1 MDGVKMHGLEIGTE
15 RERRG
20 RRGQAIVPLLEWYTS
35 NSFFFLAHV
44 NYQTVLKYQVSVL
57 PI

>member
-1 MDGVKMHGLEIGTE
+1 MHGLEIGTE

-35 NSFFFLAHV
+35 NGFFFLAHV